1 MTRREIFF
9 IVSLVCLGIFLLF
22 GTYMW
27 KETKANA
34 KEMEF
39 NKETYTK
46 QLEELQKEEQA
57 AKTGQTGTAN
67 TQPSSPANTAVNPN
81 TAATSSGSPKV
92 SSNAAAAAASKIN
105 SLINSESKVGDIVK
119 LGDVEMIVTKSTARH
134 KVIEITL
141 TGNTPQQQ
149 PKLILMEYNRIL
161 YEIPADVDVNVDITD
176 KIVIDKSPIVDE
188 EKKAGK

>member
-1 MTRREIFF
+1 
-9 IVSLVCLGIFLLF
+9 
-22 GTYMW
+22 MW

-39 NKETYTK
+39 NKEIYTK
-46 QLEELQKEEQA
+46 QLEELQKEEQP
-57 AKTGQTGTAN
+57 AKTGQTGTAK
-67 TQPSSPANTAVNPN
+67 TQSSNTADTGANPN
-81 TAATSSGSPKV
+81 TAATSSSPAS
-92 SSNAAAAAASKIN
+92 SSNAASAAAAKIN

-119 LGDVEMIVTKSTARH
+119 LGDVEMMVTKSTARH

-141 TGNTPQQQ
+141 SGNTPQQQ

-161 YEIPADVDVNVDITD
+161 YEIPADVDVNVDITE
-176 KIVIDKSPIVDE
+176 KVVIDKSPIVNE

>member
-1 MTRREIFF
+1 MTRREIFL

-22 GTYMW
+22 GIYMW

-34 KEMEF
+34 KEMVF
-39 NKETYTK
+39 NKEIYTK
-46 QLEELQKEEQA
+46 QLEELQKEEQP

-67 TQPSSPANTAVNPN
+67 THSSTANTGVNPN
-81 TAATSSGSPKV
+81 TAATSSSPAS
-92 SSNAAAAAASKIN
+92 SSNAASAAAAKIN
-105 SLINSESKVGDIVK
+105 SLINSESKVGDTVK
-119 LGDVEMIVTKSTARH
+119 LGDVEMMVTKSTARH

-161 YEIPADVDVNVDITD
+161 YEIPADVDVNVDITE
-176 KIVIDKSPIVDE
+176 KVVIDKSPIVYE

>member
-1 MTRREIFF
+1 
-9 IVSLVCLGIFLLF
+9 
-22 GTYMW
+22 MW
-27 KETKANA
+27 KETTVNV

-46 QLEELQKEEQA
+46 QLEELQKEEQP
-57 AKTGQTGTAN
+57 AKIGQTGTAN
-67 TQPSSPANTAVNPN
+67 TQPSSPAKTAVNPN
-81 TAATSSGSPKV
+81 TAATSSSQQ
-92 SSNAAAAAASKIN
+92 SSAAKIN
-105 SLINSESKVGDIVK
+105 SLINSESKVGDTVK

-161 YEIPADVDVNVDITD
+161 YEIPAEVDINVDITE
-176 KIVIDKSPIVDE
+176 KIVIDKSPIVYE